1 MDGTQLN
8 AHISRLATEAPS
20 SALMVEE
27 VERRMAQTA
36 HAVEQLHF
44 DLLCADTIDA
54 SDADTLVTLH
64 GTALREASE
73 YTVELLLPLPSS
85 VVPQC
90 PHLLTPFPLC
100 VETPALSPAFDAP
113 ALLTGI
119 LDRAGSASDAEL
131 RVS

>member
-1 MDGTQLN
+1 MDGAELD
-8 AHISRLATEAPS
+8 AHIARLATEAPS
-20 SALMVEE
+20 SALMAEE

-36 HAVEQLHF
+36 HAAEQLHF
-44 DLLCADTIDA
+44 DLLGGEPADSADVDA
-54 SDADTLVTLH
+54 LLALH

-73 YTVELLLPLPSS
+73 YAGELLLPLPTS
-85 VVPQC
+85 VAPTGG
-90 PHLLTPFPLC
+90 HFLTPFPLS

-113 ALLTGI
+113 ALLTSI